1 MSERIT
7 IIGRIEAADA
17 GKRTIAG
24 RIVTWNE
31 IGFTSKGPT
40 RFAPGSITAS
50 ESVVLRLEHDKA
62 RPIGRALDLTAHDEG
77 IDGTFRVI
85 ATRAGDDALV
95 EASEGLRSGFSVGAL
110 IHSSRIEPD
119 GSLLVTAAELD
130 EVSLVVDPAIS
141 SAMVSS
147 VAASNNEGEQM
158 SDSTIDPEVEVEEVV
173 EETAQVETVTASTLA
188 PIRTS
193 ARVAK
198 FASPADYINTYVAA
212 ARGDNSAGQRIAA
225 ANQTMGDNS
234 ALIPTPILGPVITF
248 LNSKR
253 PVIAASRSVGLPG
266 SGSSFIRP
274 KVTAHT
280 LVGKQAKEFDPLA
293 SQTMKVTPINVTKST
308 YGGTLS
314 ISFQDRD
321 WTEPQI
327 LDLVVTDLASGYG
340 VQTDAAACAT
350 LTAGATATQALSAT
364 ATAAETVGAIAA
376 ASATIGKSIYEMPD
390 TIFVSY
396 DKWAFLA
403 GLCDTTGRPAFPYM
417 NPMNAAGSG
426 GSATSMEMNVLGL
439 RVVADANLP
448 TGTMI
453 VGRSDL
459 LETYETVGGQVS
471 IVSPTTLSFSL
482 AYYGYFASTV
492 VEPTGFV
499 TLKPS
504 A

>member
-1 MSERIT
+1 MTDRIT

-17 GKRTIAG
+17 PRRIISG

-31 IGFTSKGPT
+31 LGYTSKGPT

-50 ESVVLRLEHDKA
+50 ENVVLRLEHDKT
-62 RPIGRALDLTAHDEG
+62 RPVGRALELTAHDDG
-77 IDGTFRVI
+77 IDGAFRVV
-85 ATRAGDDALV
+85 ATRSGDDALV
-95 EASEGLRSGFSVGAL
+95 EASEGLRSGFSVGAV

-130 EVSLVVDPAIS
+130 EVSLVVDPAIA
-141 SAMVSS
+141 SATVSS
-147 VAASNNEGEQM
+147 VAASNNEGDTM
-158 SDSTIDPEVEVEEVV
+158 LDNDPEIVVEETVEEVV
-173 EETAQVETVTASTLA
+173 EETVTASALA

-193 ARVAK
+193 ARVPK
-198 FASPADYINTYVAA
+198 FESPADYINTYVAA
-212 ARGDNSAGQRIAA
+212 ARGDSAAGQRIAA
-225 ANQTMGDNS
+225 ANQTMADN
-234 ALIPTPILGPVITF
+234 AAILPTPILGPVITF

-266 SGSSFIRP
+266 AGSSFIRP
-274 KVTAHT
+274 KVTQHT
-280 LVGKQAKEFDPLA
+280 LSGKQAKEFDPLA
-293 SQTMKVTPINVTKST
+293 SQTMKVTPITVQKST

-340 VQTDAAACAT
+340 VQTDAAACTT
-350 LTAGATATQALSAT
+350 LTAAATATQALSAT
-364 ATAAETVGAIAA
+364 ATAAETVAAIAA
-376 ASATIGKSIYEMPD
+376 ASAKIGGLIFEMPD
-390 TIFVSY
+390 TIFCSY

-403 GLCDTTGRPAFPYM
+403 SLCDTTGRPAFPYT
-417 NPMNAAGSG
+417 NPMNAAGTNG
-426 GSATSMEMNVLGL
+426 GGAAAMEMNVMGL
-439 RVVADANLP
+439 RVVPDANLP
-448 TGTMI
+448 AGTMI
-453 VGRSDL
+453 VGRSEY

-492 VEPTGFV
+492 VAPEAFV
-499 TLKPS
+499 TLKPG